1 MTVRTAS
8 SGVKNDTQESEM
20 AKALRFA
27 CFVVAITVTP
37 YVFGQVKL
45 PQETRR
51 PAAAAEASPRST
63 PAPSGEFFSI
73 LDGMPMLLE
82 LHHDTEVGTNKP
94 IDVYMFVIEM
104 QVMNSDGNLEP
115 VGLQIHNYY
124 TAKPLT
130 GRTDINPRNARDCRY
145 WNLLITRAMKE
156 RKSTEKTWPYVE
168 FIAAQG
174 ARVIQTNE
182 DGAVWWS
189 DDIECWGSSDRF
201 SPF

>member
-1 MTVRTAS
+1 MT
-8 SGVKNDTQESEM
+8 
-20 AKALRFA
+20 KAWRFA
-27 CFVVAITVTP
+27 WLAVAIMVTP
-37 YVFGQVKL
+37 YVLGQAKP
-45 PQETRR
+45 PQNTRR
-51 PAAAAEASPRST
+51 PAAGAEASASSA

-73 LDGMPMLLE
+73 LDGMPVLME

-94 IDVYMFVIEM
+94 IDVYLFVIEM

-115 VGLQIHNYY
+115 VGLQIFNYY

-130 GRTDINPRNARDCRY
+130 PKTDINPRNARDCRY

-156 RKSTEKTWPYVE
+156 RKSTDNTWPYVE
-168 FIAAQG
+168 FTAAQG

-189 DDIECWGSSDRF
+189 DDIQCWGSSDRF
-201 SPF
+201 PPF